1 MIEQETREWLASL
14 NVGDEVVVVCHRPFG
29 KRLETIE
36 KISKSRARITL
47 SNGADYSGKTSK
59 RINAR
64 EFGGSFIIPLTPIL
78 KAQLER
84 RQRLKQSRSSLG
96 EICDEIARVDD
107 PVIIEAA
114 VSALESILRAK
125 VRL

>member
-14 NVGDEVVVVCHRPFG
+14 NAGDEVVVVCHRPFG

-47 SNGADYSGKTSK
+47 SNGANYSGKTGK
-59 RINAR
+59 RINAI
-64 EFGGSFIIPLTPIL
+64 EFGGSFLVQPTPIL

-84 RQRLKQSRSSLG
+84 RQRLRQARLSFDEVFGAMKQ
-96 EICDEIARVDD
+96 VDN
-107 PVIIEAA
+107 PAIIEAA
-114 VSALESILRAK
+114 VSALESILRTK
-125 VRL
+125 VAP